1 MLREEIL
8 TTIEKN
14 SRVDVH
20 ELAVRLGSTDEMIA
34 AEMNVRSNSRQIGFW
49 NGRR

>member
-20 ELAVRLGSTDEMIA
+20 ELAVRLGSEDGVIAEEMSRMEKRVLSA
-34 AEMNVRSNSRQIGFW
+34 AIIR
-49 NGRR
+49 